1 MVTPTVL
8 EKQLRMK
15 CMHIFCDSKMRMA
28 EMTHCVKSPRLRVIH
43 AKNKERLRR
52 EPYQAML
59 FTANRHR

>member
-28 EMTHCVKSPRLRVIH
+28 EMTHCVKSPRLRTVDICRYENLESLGKWYK
-43 AKNKERLRR
+43 A
-52 EPYQAML
+52 
-59 FTANRHR
+59 FT